1 MKKNKIFLA
10 FCTITVISF
19 QTLLSQEK
27 LRITTSQEKLKNKG
41 ITTLSKVAFL
51 HEPLV
56 KEIYTADPS
65 AHLFNNKIYVYPSHD
80 IEVAEPDT
88 DDCGS
93 QYAMRDYRVLS
104 MDYIGGPV
112 TIHDVALDLDDVPWA
127 KRQFWA
133 PDAAHKNGK
142 YYLYFPTKDKE
153 DIFRI
158 GVAVSNKPEGPFKS
172 TKKAI
177 EGSYSMDPSVFQD
190 DDGSYYM
197 YFGGIWGGQLQRW
210 DEENNYTPSGCEIQ
224 DNGIPNSPAISP
236 RIAKMSDDM
245 ISFAEE
251 VKPIR
256 IIDKEGNPILTK
268 DHDRRFFEAA
278 WVHKKDGVYYFSY
291 STGDTHYIVY
301 ATGDNPYGPF
311 TYQGI
316 LNNPVQGWT
325 NHHSTIEINGKWYLF
340 YHDTQ
345 LSGQNNLRNVKVA
358 EFFHKDGRI
367 KTVNSKK

>member
-1 MKKNKIFLA
+1 MKKILYLIFL
-10 FCTITVISF
+10 V
-19 QTLLSQEK
+19 
-27 LRITTSQEKLKNKG
+27 
-41 ITTLSKVAFL
+41 TTLSFSQNKFKDQ
-51 HEPLV
+51 PLV
-56 KEIYTADPS
+56 SEIYTADPS
-65 AHLFNNKIYVYPSHD
+65 AHIFNGKIYVYPSHD
-80 IEVAEPDT
+80 IIEENPLY

-133 PDAAHKNGK
+133 PDAAEKDGK
-142 YYLYFPTKDKE
+142 FYLYFPTKDKD

-158 GVAVSNKPEGPFKS
+158 GVAVSEKPEGPFRS
-172 TKKAI
+172 KKTAI
-177 EGSYSMDPSVFQD
+177 EGSYSMDPSVFKD

-210 DEENNYTPSGCEIQ
+210 DENNNYTPSGCETQ

-236 RIAKMSDDM
+236 RIAKMSNDM
-245 ISFAEE
+245 ISFAEDP
-251 VKPIR
+251 KPIR
-256 IIDKEGNPILTK
+256 IIDKNGNPILTK

-278 WVHKKDGVYYFSY
+278 WIHKRNGIYYLSY
-291 STGDTHYIVY
+291 STGNTHYIVY

-311 TYQGI
+311 TYRGV

-325 NHHSTIEINGKWYLF
+325 NHHSTIKIADKWYLF

-345 LSGQNNLRNVKVA
+345 LSGKDFLRNVKFS
-358 EFFHKDGRI
+358 EMFHNSDGSI
-367 KTVNSKK
+367 KTITTLLD

>member
-1 MKKNKIFLA
+1 MKKIIYLA
-10 FCTITVISF
+10 FLVTSVSF
-19 QTLLSQEK
+19 SQ
-27 LRITTSQEKLKNKG
+27 NKF
-41 ITTLSKVAFL
+41 KDQ
-51 HEPLV
+51 PLV
-56 KEIYTADPS
+56 SEIFTADPS
-65 AHLFNNKIYVYPSHD
+65 AHIFNGKIYVYPSHD
-80 IEVAEPDT
+80 IIEENPLY

-133 PDAAHKNGK
+133 PDAAEKDGK
-142 YYLYFPTKDKE
+142 FYLYFPTKDKD

-158 GVAVSNKPEGPFKS
+158 GVAVSDKPEGPFRS
-172 TKKAI
+172 KKTAI
-177 EGSYSMDPSVFQD
+177 EGSYSMDPSVFKD

-210 DEENNYTPSGCEIQ
+210 DENNNYTPSGCETQ

-236 RIAKMSDDM
+236 RIAKMSNDM
-245 ISFAEE
+245 ISFAEDP
-251 VKPIR
+251 KPIR
-256 IIDKEGNPILTK
+256 IIDENGNPILTK

-278 WVHKKDGVYYFSY
+278 WIHKRNGIYYLSY
-291 STGDTHYIVY
+291 STGNTHYIVY

-311 TYQGI
+311 IYRGV

-325 NHHSTIEINGKWYLF
+325 NHHSTIKIADKWYLF

-345 LSGQNNLRNVKVA
+345 LSGKDFLRNVK
-358 EFFHKDGRI
+358 FSKMTHNSDGTI
-367 KTVNSKK
+367 ETITTLID

>member
-1 MKKNKIFLA
+1 MKKIIYLA
-10 FCTITVISF
+10 FLVTAVSF
-19 QTLLSQEK
+19 SQ
-27 LRITTSQEKLKNKG
+27 NKF
-41 ITTLSKVAFL
+41 KDQ
-51 HEPLV
+51 PLV
-56 KEIYTADPS
+56 SEIFTADPS
-65 AHLFNNKIYVYPSHD
+65 AHIFNGKIYVYPSHD
-80 IEVAEPDT
+80 IIEENPLY

-133 PDAAHKNGK
+133 PDAAEKDGK
-142 YYLYFPTKDKE
+142 FYLYFPTKDKD

-158 GVAVSNKPEGPFKS
+158 GVAVSDKPEGPFRS
-172 TKKAI
+172 KKTAI
-177 EGSYSMDPSVFQD
+177 EGSYSMDPSVFKD

-210 DEENNYTPSGCEIQ
+210 DENNNYTPSGCETQ

-236 RIAKMSDDM
+236 RIAKMSNDM
-245 ISFAEE
+245 ISFAEDP
-251 VKPIR
+251 KPIR
-256 IIDKEGNPILTK
+256 IIDENGNPILTK

-278 WVHKKDGVYYFSY
+278 WIHKRNGIYYLSY
-291 STGDTHYIVY
+291 STGNTHYIVY

-311 TYQGI
+311 TYRGV

-325 NHHSTIEINGKWYLF
+325 NHHSTIKIADNWYLF

-345 LSGQNNLRNVKVA
+345 LSGKDFLRNVKFS
-358 EFFHKDGRI
+358 EMTHNSDGTI
-367 KTVNSKK
+367 ETITTLID

>member
-1 MKKNKIFLA
+1 MKKIIYLA
-10 FCTITVISF
+10 FLVTAVSF
-19 QTLLSQEK
+19 SQ
-27 LRITTSQEKLKNKG
+27 NKF
-41 ITTLSKVAFL
+41 KDQ
-51 HEPLV
+51 PLV
-56 KEIYTADPS
+56 SEIFTADPS
-65 AHLFNNKIYVYPSHD
+65 AHIFNGKIYVYPSHD
-80 IEVAEPDT
+80 IIEENPLY

-133 PDAAHKNGK
+133 PDAAEKDGK
-142 YYLYFPTKDKE
+142 FYLYFPTKDKD

-158 GVAVSNKPEGPFKS
+158 GVAVSDKPEGPFRS
-172 TKKAI
+172 KKTAI
-177 EGSYSMDPSVFQD
+177 EGSYSMDPSVFKD

-210 DEENNYTPSGCEIQ
+210 DENNNYTPSGCETQ

-236 RIAKMSDDM
+236 RIAKMSNDM
-245 ISFAEE
+245 ISFAEDP
-251 VKPIR
+251 KPIR
-256 IIDKEGNPILTK
+256 IIDENGNPILTK

-278 WVHKKDGVYYFSY
+278 WIHKRNGIYYLSY
-291 STGDTHYIVY
+291 STGNTHYIVY

-311 TYQGI
+311 TYRGV

-325 NHHSTIEINGKWYLF
+325 NHHSTIKIADNWYLF

-345 LSGQNNLRNVKVA
+345 ISGKDFLRNVKFS
-358 EFFHKDGRI
+358 EMTHNSDGTLETI
-367 KTVNSKK
+367 TTLID

>member
-1 MKKNKIFLA
+1 MKKIIYLA
-10 FCTITVISF
+10 FLVTAVSF
-19 QTLLSQEK
+19 SQ
-27 LRITTSQEKLKNKG
+27 NKF
-41 ITTLSKVAFL
+41 KDQ
-51 HEPLV
+51 PLV
-56 KEIYTADPS
+56 SEIFTADPS
-65 AHLFNNKIYVYPSHD
+65 AHIFNGKIYVYPSHD
-80 IEVAEPDT
+80 IIEENPLY

-133 PDAAHKNGK
+133 PDAAEKDGK
-142 YYLYFPTKDKE
+142 FYLYFPTKDKD

-158 GVAVSNKPEGPFKS
+158 GVAVSDKPEGPFRS
-172 TKKAI
+172 KKTAI
-177 EGSYSMDPSVFQD
+177 EGSYSMDPSVFKD

-210 DEENNYTPSGCEIQ
+210 DENNNYTPSGCETQ

-236 RIAKMSDDM
+236 RIARMSNDM
-245 ISFAEE
+245 ISFAEDP
-251 VKPIR
+251 KPIR
-256 IIDKEGNPILTK
+256 IIDENGNPILTK

-278 WVHKKDGVYYFSY
+278 WIHKRNGIYYLSY
-291 STGDTHYIVY
+291 STGNTHYIVY

-311 TYQGI
+311 TYRGV

-325 NHHSTIEINGKWYLF
+325 NHHSTIKIADNWYLF

-345 LSGQNNLRNVKVA
+345 ISGKDFLRNVKFS
-358 EFFHKDGRI
+358 EMTHNSDGTI
-367 KTVNSKK
+367 ETITTLID

>member
-1 MKKNKIFLA
+1 MKKIIYLA
-10 FCTITVISF
+10 FLVTAVSF
-19 QTLLSQEK
+19 SQ
-27 LRITTSQEKLKNKG
+27 NKF
-41 ITTLSKVAFL
+41 KDQ
-51 HEPLV
+51 PLV
-56 KEIYTADPS
+56 SEIFTADPS
-65 AHLFNNKIYVYPSHD
+65 AHIFNGKIYVYPSHD
-80 IEVAEPDT
+80 IIEKNPLY

-133 PDAAHKNGK
+133 PDAAEKDGK
-142 YYLYFPTKDKE
+142 FYLYFPTKDKD

-158 GVAVSNKPEGPFKS
+158 GIAVSDKPEGPFKS
-172 TKKAI
+172 KKTAI
-177 EGSYSMDPSVFQD
+177 EGSYSMDPSVFKD

-210 DEENNYTPSGCEIQ
+210 DENNNYTPSGCETQ

-236 RIAKMSDDM
+236 RIAKMSNDM
-245 ISFAEE
+245 ISFAEDP
-251 VKPIR
+251 KPIR
-256 IIDKEGNPILTK
+256 IIDENGNPILTK

-278 WVHKKDGVYYFSY
+278 WIHKRNGIYYLSY
-291 STGDTHYIVY
+291 STGNTHYIVY

-311 TYQGI
+311 TYRGV

-325 NHHSTIEINGKWYLF
+325 NHHSTIKIADKWYLF

-345 LSGQNNLRNVKVA
+345 LSGKDFLRNVKFS
-358 EFFHKDGRI
+358 EMTHNSDGTI
-367 KTVNSKK
+367 ETITTLID

>member
-1 MKKNKIFLA
+1 MKKILYLIFL
-10 FCTITVISF
+10 V
-19 QTLLSQEK
+19 
-27 LRITTSQEKLKNKG
+27 
-41 ITTLSKVAFL
+41 TTLSFSQNKFKDQ
-51 HEPLV
+51 PLV
-56 KEIYTADPS
+56 SEIFTADPS
-65 AHLFNNKIYVYPSHD
+65 AHIFNGKIYVYPSHD
-80 IEVAEPDT
+80 IIEENPLY

-112 TIHDVALDLDDVPWA
+112 TIHDVALDLEDVPWA

-133 PDAAHKNGK
+133 PDAAEKDGK
-142 YYLYFPTKDKE
+142 FYLYFPTKDKD

-158 GVAVSNKPEGPFKS
+158 GVAVSEKPEGPFRS
-172 TKKAI
+172 KKTAI
-177 EGSYSMDPSVFQD
+177 EGSYSMDPSVFKD

-210 DEENNYTPSGCEIQ
+210 DENNNYTPSGCETQ

-236 RIAKMSDDM
+236 RIAKMSNDM
-245 ISFAEE
+245 ISFAEDP
-251 VKPIR
+251 KPIR
-256 IIDKEGNPILTK
+256 IIDKNGNPILTK

-278 WVHKKDGVYYFSY
+278 WIHKRNGIYYLSY
-291 STGDTHYIVY
+291 STGNTHYIVY

-311 TYQGI
+311 TYRGV

-325 NHHSTIEINGKWYLF
+325 NHHSTIKIADKWYLF

-345 LSGQNNLRNVKVA
+345 LSGKDFLRNVKFS
-358 EFFHKDGRI
+358 EMFHNSDGSI
-367 KTVNSKK
+367 KTITTLLD